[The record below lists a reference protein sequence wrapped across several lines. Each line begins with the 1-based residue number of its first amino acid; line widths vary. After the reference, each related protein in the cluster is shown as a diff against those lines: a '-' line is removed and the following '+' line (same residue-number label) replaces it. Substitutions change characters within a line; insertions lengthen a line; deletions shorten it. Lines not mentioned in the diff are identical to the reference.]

1 MAYDM
6 KKFFETRFGPTEL
19 AIIHSVFNEWTERA
33 NVKKDSPEAELAAAI
48 VFNLFREGNDTV
60 PALREAVSQHR
71 GLDELRHDLI

>member
-60 PALREAVSQHR
+60 PLCGKPCPSTVDWTNC
-71 GLDELRHDLI
+71 GTT